1 MIQDG
6 EVVYLVDDDQRI
18 REGLKELL
26 EAEGRKVVS
35 FPTAA
40 DFLDYIRTDEA
51 ACLILD
57 VNLPDLNGLE
67 LQSQLIAESSPSIVF
82 ISGDSDIPTSV
93 RAMKAGAIEFLVK
106 PVDPEALNRAI
117 STGFVRDRKRR
128 KRVAETGVLRA
139 RFNELTPRERDVLP
153 LIVAGMLN
161 KQAAAALG
169 ISEVTLQIHRGQIM
183 RKMEAPSFADLV
195 RMCERMNIRLPDL
208 SNQLN

>member
-1 MIQDG
+1 MIQDR

-18 REGLKELL
+18 REGLTELI
-26 EAEGRKVVS
+26 EAGGLKIVS

-57 VNLPDLNGLE
+57 VNLPDLNGLQ
-67 LQSQLIAESSPSIVF
+67 LQSQLLADSSPSIIF

-106 PVDPEALNRAI
+106 PVDPDALNRAI
-117 STGFVRDRKRR
+117 AVGLARDRKRR
-128 KRVAETGVLRA
+128 KRGAEVGILRA
-139 RFNELTPRERDVLP
+139 RFEELTPRERDVLP

-208 SNQLN
+208 GN

>member
-18 REGLKELL
+18 REGLTELL
-26 EAEGRKVVS
+26 EAEARKVVS

-67 LQSQLIAESSPSIVF
+67 LQSQLVAESSPSIVF

-106 PVDPEALNRAI
+106 PVDPEALSRAI
-117 STGFVRDRKRR
+117 NAGFTRDRKRR
-128 KRVAETGVLRA
+128 KKVAEIGVLRA
-139 RFNELTPRERDVLP
+139 RFDELTPRERDVLP

-208 SNQLN
+208 SN

>member
-6 EVVYLVDDDQRI
+6 EVIYLVDDDQRI
-18 REGLKELL
+18 REGLTELL

-67 LQSQLIAESSPSIVF
+67 LQSQLVSESSPSIVF

-106 PVDPEALNRAI
+106 PVDPEALSRAI
-117 STGFVRDRKRR
+117 NTGFARDRKRR
-128 KRVAETGVLRA
+128 KKIAEIGVLRA

-208 SNQLN
+208 SN